1 MGFGGNVITFTI
13 AIFDKVA
20 VATTIKSA
28 KVQLNVIIPFSLLF
42 IVIVKLE

>member
-1 MGFGGNVITFTI
+1 MGFGGNVINFTI
-13 AIFDKVA
+13 VFDKVA

-28 KVQLNVIIPFSLLF
+28 QVQLNVIIPFSLLF